1 MTKISHFL
9 FSSLYFA
16 LLVCGFIFNFS
27 LTTIIL
33 ISLAS
38 LFLWKFFGGLAW
50 HNLFILFSIMLLLF
64 NCGLFF
70 ENTMIISLSIYFWVL
85 FYLSALKWK
94 KYPYLYDFA
103 RNIFFS
109 SVLFIFFL
117 TLNIFFFKLH
127 YSSWFINLLLAL
139 GSALFI
145 YWKILI
151 DRLHIDLLDRLV
163 LFIGFLEV
171 SFLLLNLSGGFFVY
185 PILSIFWFYTLFD
198 LLESVNGKNLAN
210 KFNIWHILIPVV
222 ISVVLIF
229 FIKI

>member
-9 FSSLYFA
+9 FSCLYFT
-16 LLVCGFIFNFS
+16 LLVCGFVFNFS
-27 LTTIIL
+27 LLSLTL
-33 ISLAS
+33 IGLVA
-38 LFLWKFFGGLAW
+38 LFLWKFLGGLAW

-64 NCGLFF
+64 SCSLFL
-70 ENTMIISLSIYFWVL
+70 ENTMIISLSIYFWFL

-103 RNIFFS
+103 RNIFFA

-127 YSSWFINLLLAL
+127 YNSWYVNFLLVI

-151 DRLHIDLLDRLV
+151 DRLQINSLDRLI
-163 LFIGFLEV
+163 LFLGFLEI
-171 SFLLLNLSGGFFVY
+171 SFLLFNLSGGFFIY
-185 PILSIFWFYTLFD
+185 PILSIFWFYVLFD
-198 LLESVNGKNLAN
+198 LLESINGKNLAN
-210 KFNIWHILIPVV
+210 KFSFWHILIP
-222 ISVVLIF
+222 ISISLILIF
-229 FIKI
+229 FVKI